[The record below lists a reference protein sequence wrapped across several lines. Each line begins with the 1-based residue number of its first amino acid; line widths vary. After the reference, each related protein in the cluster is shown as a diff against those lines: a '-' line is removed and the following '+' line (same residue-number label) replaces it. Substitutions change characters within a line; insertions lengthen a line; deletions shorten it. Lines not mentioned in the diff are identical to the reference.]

1 MNGRELRWLRLALAL
16 AFAGLLAAGGQPRAQ
31 QGRVVD
37 LELVLAVDA
46 SSSVSDEEFDLQ
58 MKGLADA
65 FRHEAVLAAI
75 RATGDLGIA
84 VTLIQWSDNL
94 SQSTAVDW
102 VRIDSAESAAAF
114 GAAIERS
121 PRFLVGGSTAIG
133 GALKF
138 ALRQMERNGFQGRR
152 KVIDLSGDG
161 RTNQGPPPDAVRDQA
176 VASGVTINALAI
188 LNEDLYVDRYYRRSV
203 VGGTGAFVLTASDY
217 VDFANSILLKLI
229 REIAGA
235 PIAQAPGEGAS
246 EPSAQL
252 GRRPGPGPA
261 GAAGGGS

>member
-1 MNGRELRWLRLALAL
+1 MLAL
-16 AFAGLLAAGGQPRAQ
+16 AFAGLLASSGVTQGQEGEP
-31 QGRVVD
+31 VD

-65 FRHEAVLAAI
+65 FRHEAVMAAI
-75 RATGDLGIA
+75 HATGDLGIA

-102 VRIDSAESAAAF
+102 VRISSAEAAAAF
-114 GAAIERS
+114 GGEIERA

-138 ALRQMERNGFQGRR
+138 SLRQMERNSFEGRR

-161 RTNQGPPPDAVRDQA
+161 RTNQGPAPDSIRDRA
-176 VASGVTINALAI
+176 VAEGVTINALAI

-217 VDFANSILLKLI
+217 VDFANAILLKLI

-235 PIAQAPGEGAS
+235 PIALGPADEEEGAGQAS
-246 EPSAQL
+246 TAAL
-252 GRRPGPGPA
+252 GA
-261 GAAGGGS
+261 GT